1 MTKRGRLSREG
12 IVAAAMTLLDR
23 EGEAGFSMR
32 KLAGELGVD
41 PMAIYH
47 YHANRKALMRDVLQA
62 LMEACE
68 LPEPGPDWRHDLRA
82 LCNGLRR
89 LAHRHPG
96 AFRVYELYEDWIEAE
111 HRVHEAFHATLLR
124 AGLPGPAAV
133 QAVRLLL
140 TYTEAFAVDEITG
153 WLEPFDPEDRRAFV
167 ESLSAGRY
175 PAMESLIDDIART
188 DADADFAFGLDV
200 LIRGIEAKRG

>member
-41 PMAIYH
+41 PMALYH

-62 LMEACE
+62 LMEAWE

-96 AFRVYELYEDWIEAE
+96 AFRV
-111 HRVHEAFHATLLR
+111 
-124 AGLPGPAAV
+124 
-133 QAVRLLL
+133 
-140 TYTEAFAVDEITG
+140 
-153 WLEPFDPEDRRAFV
+153 
-167 ESLSAGRY
+167 
-175 PAMESLIDDIART
+175 
-188 DADADFAFGLDV
+188 
-200 LIRGIEAKRG
+200 

>member
-1 MTKRGRLSREG
+1 MTKRGRLSRHG
-12 IVAAAMTLLDR
+12 IVAAPRPFLDR

-41 PMAIYH
+41 LMAIYH

-111 HRVHEAFHATLLR
+111 HRVHEAFHAALQR
-124 AGLPGPAAV
+124 AGFPPQKTV
-133 QAVRLLL
+133 RAVRL
-140 TYTEAFAVDEITG
+140 
-153 WLEPFDPEDRRAFV
+153 
-167 ESLSAGRY
+167 
-175 PAMESLIDDIART
+175 
-188 DADADFAFGLDV
+188 
-200 LIRGIEAKRG
+200 